1 MTLVLRPQLE
11 SALEP
16 ACREG
21 VSFQPPLTRRRVDL
35 SPRRS
40 TTPKKCRDAGKIDD
54 APQDSLARSVDQQL
68 VVKVGD

>member
-21 VSFQPPLTRRRVDL
+21 VSFQPPLTIL
-35 SPRRS
+35 
-40 TTPKKCRDAGKIDD
+40 
-54 APQDSLARSVDQQL
+54 
-68 VVKVGD
+68 